1 MGVRY
6 LNNLIGDKCRP
17 ALVTRHLSAYANT
30 TIVVDTSIYMYKYLG
45 ENALME
51 RMYSMMAQ
59 FKMHNIAPIF
69 VFDGNAPQ
77 EKRCTLQD
85 RESSRK
91 CAKIKLLRASENIT
105 DARNKLQMQMTL
117 HINSPRSRVSTD
129 IDLAD
134 YDEREER
141 DLDAASTD
149 AEDSTCAIS
158 AIINMESTLH
168 ELRKQCVRVRGSELS
183 DVKRLM
189 RAFDMRY
196 IEADGES
203 DNMCAQIVKLGIAHA
218 CMSDDMDMLLY
229 NCPKVL
235 RNFNI
240 DQETVIEYD
249 LQQILAMLDVSI
261 YEFRTICVLS
271 GTDYN
276 PHNFDT
282 NIQHRIYLSGIF
294 ENYYRFRKMPVA
306 VKRCH
311 DPVIFYEWIKNT
323 NWLFRGIDVCTLHRV
338 YEIFSVDLTNTQL
351 ENIRDVMHRSVVIQR
366 ESCTIATNRF
376 EIPPRVKKIMAQ
388 YNFIYI

>member
-6 LNNLIGDKCRP
+6 LNNLIGDKCRL

-30 TIVVDTSIYMYKYLG
+30 TIVVDTSIYLYKYLG

-59 FKMHNIAPIF
+59 FKLHNIAPIF

-77 EKRCTLQD
+77 EKRYTLQD
-85 RESSRK
+85 RETSRK
-91 CAKIKLLRASENIT
+91 CAKIKLLRASENVT

-117 HINSPRSRVSTD
+117 HINSPRSSQL
-129 IDLAD
+129 LAD
-134 YDEREER
+134 NCDERGREGG
-141 DLDAASTD
+141 AALTD
-149 AEDSTCAIS
+149 ANDPAFAIS
-158 AIINMESTLH
+158 SIIDMESALYD
-168 ELRKQCVRVRGSELS
+168 LRKQCVRVRGSELS

-189 RAFDMRY
+189 RAFGMRY

-229 NCPKVL
+229 NCPRVL

-261 YEFRTICVLS
+261 CEFRSICILS

-282 NIQHRIYLSGIF
+282 SIQHRIYLSGIF
-294 ENYYRFRKMPVA
+294 ENYYRFRKMSLATVG
-306 VKRCH
+306 RCQ
-311 DPVIFYEWIKNT
+311 DPAGFYEWIKNT
-323 NWLFRGIDVCTLHRV
+323 NWLFRCIDVRALERV
-338 YEIFSVDLTNTQL
+338 YEIFSVELTNAQL
-351 ENIRDVMHRSVVIQR
+351 ENIGDVMRRNEQ
-366 ESCTIATNRF
+366 ESCTITSNRF

-388 YNFIYI
+388 YNFIYID